1 MHCAMNKSVSPEKLM
16 QAAREAAQLAYAPY
30 SQFNVGA
37 ALLTKQG
44 NIYSACNVEN
54 ASYGLT
60 SCAERNAI
68 FKAISNGEREFDAI
82 ALAAPTLVTPC
93 GACRQVLQEFAT
105 GDFMVYMTTIADAQ
119 FTVATLAQLLP
130 NAFNFE
136 VKSEVKPLES

>member
-1 MHCAMNKSVSPEKLM
+1 MNKTIPAEKLM

-30 SQFNVGA
+30 SQFTVGA
-37 ALLTKQG
+37 ALLTKRG
-44 NIYSACNVEN
+44 NIYSA
-54 ASYGLT
+54 
-60 SCAERNAI
+60 CAERNAI

-136 VKSEVKPLES
+136 VKKEVKPLES